1 MVKFR
6 FSIGGKTYNVE
17 ITGSEKNKFDVKVR
31 NRLLQVKVTEDV
43 SQRVSEPKDLKAS
56 ASQTMD
62 RIKGAIKHTTN
73 VVDSRIQTFKETD
86 VIKTP
91 LPGNLLEIKVSVGE
105 RIQKG
110 DVVAIVVS
118 MKMQNKVL
126 SPRNGVVKEIKV
138 SPVSLVNKGEILVV
152 LE

>member
-17 ITGSEKNKFDVKVR
+17 ITRSEKDKFDVKVR
-31 NRLLQVKVTEDV
+31 NRLLQVKVTEETGQSV
-43 SQRVSEPKDLKAS
+43 LESKDLKSS
-56 ASQTMD
+56 ASQTVD
-62 RIKGAIKHTTN
+62 RVKSAIKHTTN
-73 VVDSRIQTFKETD
+73 AIDSRIQTFKETD

-105 RIQKG
+105 RIRKG

-118 MKMQNKVL
+118 MKMQNRVL
-126 SPRNGVVKEIKV
+126 SPRNGVVKEIKA
-138 SPVSLVNKGEILVV
+138 SPASVVNKGEILVV

>member
-1 MVKFR
+1 MARFR

-17 ITGSEKNKFDVKVR
+17 ITKSEQDKFNVKVR
-31 NRLLQVKVTEDV
+31 NRLLQVKVTEEV
-43 SQRVSEPKDLKAS
+43 GQSVSESKDLKS
-56 ASQTMD
+56 SVSQTVD
-62 RIKGAIKHTTN
+62 RVKNVIKHTTN
-73 VVDSRIQTFKETD
+73 AIDSRIQALKEID

-91 LPGNLLEIKVSVGE
+91 LPGSLLEIKVSVGE

-110 DVVAIVVS
+110 DVVAIVMS

-126 SPRNGVVKEIKV
+126 SPRNGVVKEIKASSASV
-138 SPVSLVNKGEILVV
+138 VNKGEILVV